1 VYLKSY
7 RSRVE
12 AYANL
17 EAHFRSYNDHRPLG
31 AFGAAT
37 PKTPIEIY
45 HEPIAQK
52 IYNSTNPKL

>member
-1 VYLKSY
+1 M
-7 RSRVE
+7 E